1 MGESL
6 KKNKG
11 FEKRV
16 IFLPGKQQ
24 KFLLKALNN
33 LDVSWVELA
42 EKIKVHKRTLNDWK
56 REEYSMPLDVVKR
69 ISNIAKM
76 TIPTDVEIKDPF
88 WYVNKGS
95 KIGANLGA
103 IACIQKYGYVG
114 GNPEYR
120 KKKWYEWWER
130 EGQYKHNFL
139 GAYKPVNKPDFSRKL
154 AEFVGIVLGDGGI
167 SKSQIIVT
175 LNSETDKEYGNFVYK
190 LAKKLFKIHIG
201 ISHDKKCKAV
211 RYILSRSKLVRFCVE
226 KLGLKEGNKVKQQ
239 VDIPNWIKRN
249 KGYSIS
255 CVRGLIDTDG
265 SVFTHRYK
273 VNNKLYS
280 YKKLS
285 FTNYSQPLRQSVF
298 NVLKN
303 NGLGP
308 RFAQDKDVRL
318 DSIKDMKK
326 YFQVFNSHNPKHL
339 KRYYNNL

>member
-1 MGESL
+1 MSESL
-6 KKNKG
+6 KRNKD
-11 FEKRV
+11 FERRV

-33 LDVSWVELA
+33 LDVSWLDLA

-95 KIGANLGA
+95 KIGSNLGA
-103 IACIQKYGYVG
+103 IACIQKYGHVG

-130 EGQYKHNFL
+130 EGKYKYNFL
-139 GAYKPVNKPDFSRKL
+139 GAYKPVNKPDFSREL

-167 SKSQIIVT
+167 SKRQIIVT
-175 LNSETDKEYGNFVYK
+175 LNSEADKEYGDFVYK
-190 LAKKLFKIHIG
+190 LAKKLFKIHVG
-201 ISHDKKCKAV
+201 ISYDKKCKAV

-226 KLGLKEGNKVKQQ
+226 KLGLKQGNKIKQQ

-273 VNNKLYS
+273 VNGKWYS
-280 YKKLS
+280 YKKLA
-285 FTNYSQPLRQSVF
+285 FTSYSKPLRQSVF
-298 NVLKN
+298 NILKE
-303 NGLGP
+303 NGLNSRLAGE
-308 RFAQDKDVRL
+308 KDVRIE
-318 DSIKDMKK
+318 SKKDMSR
-326 YFQVFNSHNPKHL
+326 YFRVFGFHNSKHL
-339 KRYYNNL
+339 KRYKK